1 MARGPCDLR
10 GIAELTTPSQPGENR
25 QRRLTGPGYPGL
37 TAKTSVFRRKVE
49 QGGGTGTRTF
59 SVTLSTPL
67 LPKGGRM
74 STPGPA
80 PDTVDHL
87 NDELTEVR
95 ELLREFNADV
105 DQLIE
110 REAA

>member
-1 MARGPCDLR
+1 
-10 GIAELTTPSQPGENR
+10 
-25 QRRLTGPGYPGL
+25 
-37 TAKTSVFRRKVE
+37 
-49 QGGGTGTRTF
+49 
-59 SVTLSTPL
+59 
-67 LPKGGRM
+67 M
-74 STPGPA
+74 SSSGPA

-87 NDELTEVR
+87 NDELSEVR

>member
-1 MARGPCDLR
+1 M
-10 GIAELTTPSQPGENR
+10 
-25 QRRLTGPGYPGL
+25 
-37 TAKTSVFRRKVE
+37 
-49 QGGGTGTRTF
+49 
-59 SVTLSTPL
+59 ST
-67 LPKGGRM
+67 
-74 STPGPA
+74 TPGPA

-105 DQLIE
+105 DQVIE